1 MRSRNKETLMIKS
14 LLKIFVS
21 REQTLRANLIT
32 WVLIKLWI
40 AKTTTRVIKRVK
52 LLVPRDAI
60 LRVKHIT

>member
-1 MRSRNKETLMIKS
+1 MRSRNRETLMIKS

-40 AKTTTRVIKRVK
+40 AKTITRVIKRVK
-52 LLVPRDAI
+52 SLVLKDAI
-60 LRVKHIT
+60 LRVKLIT

>member
-1 MRSRNKETLMIKS
+1 MIKS